1 MGKFEKVD
9 PSLLRT
15 GDTFRRPVFR
25 HVYTILGESRVGPG
39 TMHASSVGTN
49 VEQFHYFDVLI
60 VEPNGH
66 VSVTRMLPLPR
77 WKPIRIKRLGSLS

>member
-15 GDTFRRPVFR
+15 GDTFRRPDFK
-25 HVYTILGESRVGPG
+25 HVYTILGESRVGP
-39 TMHASSVGTN
+39 GTN

-77 WKPIRIKRLGSLS
+77 WKPIRLRRLASC